1 MERQWVRVG
10 LCVCIGIAV
19 CFWTVE
25 GNGGFTLP
33 PGPAPPD
40 YKADEAVYEDGGMGP
55 LYNFARKFI
64 NMCLSDIKDVLKGE
78 DATQFSNF
86 SKNLSSFI
94 THF

>member
-10 LCVCIGIAV
+10 LCVCVGIAV

-78 DATQFSNF
+78 DLLISHR
-86 SKNLSSFI
+86 KSFLVFFI
-94 THF
+94 SRL